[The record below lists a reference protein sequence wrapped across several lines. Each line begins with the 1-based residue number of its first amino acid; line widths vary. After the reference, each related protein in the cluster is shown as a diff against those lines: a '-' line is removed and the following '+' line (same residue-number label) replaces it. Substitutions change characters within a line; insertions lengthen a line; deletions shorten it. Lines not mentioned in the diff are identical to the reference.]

1 VGLPLDLGLTD
12 PNTFNTDTTPRYT
25 LRNKTTG
32 ATIRTSDPGRALIDG
47 KWAHVATFKGPIL
60 HGLAA
65 RPPYFHNGFAPTLA
79 DVVKFYDTRFHIGF
93 DAQAAADLA
102 AFLAAL

>member
-1 VGLPLDLGLTD
+1 MPLDLGLTD
-12 PNTFNTDTTPRYT
+12 ANTFNTDTTPRYT

-32 ATIRTSDPGRALIDG
+32 AIIRTSDPGRALIDG

-60 HGLAA
+60 RGLAS
-65 RPPYFHNGFAPTLA
+65 RGPYFHNGFAATLT
-79 DVVKFYDTRFHIGF
+79 DVVHFYDTRFHLGLTTQ
-93 DAQAAADLA
+93 DVVDLS